1 MRRRQFISTLG
12 GAVAMWQWPSLVRAQ
27 RPGRA
32 RLGILLFSNPQSDTS
47 AGSAL
52 SGLRDLGYVEGQNLL
67 IEYRYAEG
75 RSERLPELAAELVRL
90 QPDVLLAVGGE
101 VGPVAAKATQTVPVV
116 FIMSADPHQ
125 LGLVASLARPGGNAT
140 GVSFLQDEIA
150 SKRLDL
156 LKEAAPRI
164 FKVAFVWNP
173 DHADNEQSEAQRAA
187 TALGVELEP
196 VAMRGPGDLESA
208 FQTIARSGAD
218 ALYVVSSRHTV
229 ANIPRFVDFASKNR
243 LPLAGGLGRLGE
255 GGRPSVLRAEHRRH
269 GAPLRQLCGPNT
281 QGHKAGGSP
290 RPAAY
295 KI

>member
-1 MRRRQFISTLG
+1 LH
-12 GAVAMWQWPSLVRAQ
+12 
-27 RPGRA
+27 
-32 RLGILLFSNPQSDTS
+32 
-47 AGSAL
+47 
-52 SGLRDLGYVEGQNLL
+52 DLGYVEGQNLL

-75 RSERLPELAAELVRL
+75 RSERLPELATELVRL

-243 LPLAGGLGRLGE
+243 LPLAGGWGAWAKA
-255 GGRPSVLRAEHRRH
+255 GGLLSY
-269 GAPLRQLCGPNT
+269 GPNT
-281 QGHKAGGSP
+281 ADMARRSASYVDRILKGTKPADLPVQLPTRFDLLINLKTAKALGLEVP
-290 RPAAY
+290 PMLLARADEV
-295 KI
+295 IE